1 MTQVHISAEIDSAVV
16 ALDASVVDTDESRA
30 SFLDF
35 VREDTIKRLTEG
47 TDVFRPFHVQITS
60 IEASFCSTHEEIDAF
75 HTGASHG
82 HECERCAMTK
92 PAAHASLG
100 DFPGGVVVLMNI
112 HLDKFYLNPLTP

>member
-1 MTQVHISAEIDSAVV
+1 MTQVHISTEIDAAAI
-16 ALDASVVDTDESRA
+16 ALDGSVVDTDESRA

-47 TDVFRPFHVQITS
+47 TDVFRPFHVQITG

-75 HTGASHG
+75 HTG
-82 HECERCAMTK
+82 HECEQCAMTK

-100 DFPGGVVVLMNI
+100 DFPGAVVVLMNI